1 MMRTFATVLEMMAAP
16 AAVDAQT
23 PPQPSEVAI
32 LSEVAAAGDRCGW
45 LDGFQREVVL
55 MSRDTELTRIGAI
68 QGQAGA
74 AAARVEADQATA
86 RGQAAV
92 CEVEAARQVRA
103 QVTAI
108 ASTHLALWLARAEAY
123 QSLSVTEPWASDI
136 TTLNAERETV
146 AAALRPISGQP
157 AYAPIRARAA
167 QEAPVVLA
175 ALCPARRTE
184 RVVKGPRP
192 CPGSPP
198 PVETTMAVALVE
210 GAETV
215 ARRHRVYQAERA
227 AEQEFA
233 TPFQPSLGGVF
244 VANFNEALRYRQLH
258 TDRVVAQSNLG
269 QIGVEPIDA
278 QIRAEFSCTRP
289 GRLMFDI
296 GSPSATWQQIGAV
309 EGEGDRA
316 RVTTRITAPIRRV
329 GEPGMVARV
338 TATTLFYQNPF
349 TRAMLSSQQEY
360 QVLDWG
366 GPQLG
371 ETLLNCPT

>member
-1 MMRTFATVLEMMAAP
+1 MMRTFATVLAMMGAP

-45 LDGFQREVVL
+45 LDAFQRGVVL
-55 MSRDTELTRIGAI
+55 MSRDTELTIGAI
-68 QGQAGA
+68 QGQVGA

-92 CEVEAARQVRA
+92 CEGEAARQVRA
-103 QVTAI
+103 LVTAI

-146 AAALRPISGQP
+146 TAALRSISTQP

-175 ALCPARRTE
+175 ALCPARRIE

-192 CPGSPP
+192 CPGNPP
-198 PVETTMAVALVE
+198 PIETTMAVALVE
-210 GAETV
+210 AAE
-215 ARRHRVYQAERA
+215 ALAQRHRVYQAERA

-233 TPFQPSLGGVF
+233 TPFQPSLGSAV
-244 VANFNEALRYRQLH
+244 VAVGGEVLRYRQLH
-258 TDRVVAQSNLG
+258 TDRVVAQSNFG
-269 QIGVEPIDA
+269 PVGVEPIDA
-278 QIRAEFSCTRP
+278 QSQAEFGCTRP
-289 GRLMFDI
+289 GRLVFDI
-296 GSPSATWQQIGAV
+296 GSPSASRQHIGAA

-316 RVTTRITAPIRRV
+316 KVTTRITAPVRRV
-329 GEPGMVARV
+329 GETGSVARV